1 MIRFFLICLIVTGYL
16 ILAIPLMIAEWI
28 LGKINRRAMEIS
40 SLRIIQAVFNL
51 ILFVAGTKV
60 TVIGEENIPKDHPVL
75 YIGNH
80 RSFFDIL
87 ITYVRCPDLTGY
99 IAKKE
104 MRKAPLLNVWM
115 IYLHC
120 LFLDRENIKE
130 GLKTILAG
138 IEKIKNGISIFIF
151 PEGTRNK
158 NGSCLDL
165 LPFHE
170 GSFKLAT
177 KTGCPIIPVSMNN
190 TEEIFEAHFPKVKP
204 CHVVLEYG
212 TPIIPSE
219 LSREDFRHI
228 GAYTQNIIAQTLK
241 KNAPLV

>member
-1 MIRFFLICLIVTGYL
+1 MIRFILCVLLVVSYL
-16 ILAIPLMIAEWI
+16 ILSIPLMIIEWI
-28 LGKINRRAMEIS
+28 IGKFNRRAMEIS
-40 SLRIIQAVFNL
+40 SLRIIQAVFKVL
-51 ILFVAGTKV
+51 LFISGTKV
-60 TVIGEENIPKDHPVL
+60 TYIGEENVPKDQAVL

-80 RSFFDIL
+80 RSFFDI
-87 ITYVRCPDLTGY
+87 IIAYTRCPDLTGF

-104 MRKAPLLNVWM
+104 LIKAPLFNVWM
-115 IYLHC
+115 MYLHC
-120 LFLDRENIKE
+120 LFLDRNNIKE

-158 NGSCLDL
+158 GESDLEL

-177 KTGCPIIPVSMNN
+177 KTGCPIIPVSISN
-190 TEEIFEAHFPKVKP
+190 TIQIFEAHLPKVKP
-204 CHVVLEYG
+204 AHVIVEYG
-212 TPIIPSE
+212 KPIIPSE
-219 LSREDFRHI
+219 LSKEELRHI
-228 GAYTQNIIAQTLK
+228 GAYTQNIIEETLK

>member
-1 MIRFFLICLIVTGYL
+1 MFRFIICCLIVGGYL
-16 ILAIPLMIAEWI
+16 ILAIPLMIFEWI
-28 LGKINRRAMEIS
+28 LGKFNRRAMEIS
-40 SLRIIQAVFNL
+40 SLRIVQTVFKFL
-51 ILFVAGTKV
+51 LFVAGTKV
-60 TVIGEENIPKDHPVL
+60 TVIGEENVPKDRPVL

-80 RSFFDIL
+80 RSFFDII
-87 ITYVRCPDLTGY
+87 ITYSRCPDLTGF

-104 MRKAPLLNVWM
+104 LIKAPLLNIWM
-115 IYLHC
+115 MYLHC
-120 LFLDRENIKE
+120 LFLDRQNIKE

-158 NGSCLDL
+158 GGSELDM

-190 TEEIFEAHFPKVKP
+190 TEEIFEAHFPIVKP
-204 CHVVLEYG
+204 THVILEYG
-212 TPIIPSE
+212 KPIIPSE
-219 LSREDFRHI
+219 LSKEEQRHI
-228 GAYTQNIIAQTLK
+228 GAYTQNIILETLK